1 MLNHHFPNET
11 LLKNWSRPHSWT
23 HPEYHISGDIPIISH
38 YIPRKTSQPKII
50 NLPILRAD
58 LPLAQTWVMSLFRW
72 AAFESRGPKG
82 WEILRIQSRMTNN
95 MTKNMSI
102 QIKQASWRFFFHG
115 KKKKQFLGMGQW
127 VLILALPSWG
137 LTGRGAFAVLR
148 GLDGPMA
155 NAISMQ
161 AWFQCLQTWNHG
173 SRFPDDLN
181 PTTKKWKHILFAYGH
196 SMFSDQHQEV

>member
-115 KKKKQFLGMGQW
+115 KKKKTILGDGSMG
-127 VLILALPSWG
+127 VDPSTPQ
-137 LTGRGAFAVLR
+137 LRPHRKR
-148 GLDGPMA
+148 GLCRSQGPWWA
-155 NAISMQ
+155 HG
-161 AWFQCLQTWNHG
+161 QC
-173 SRFPDDLN
+173 
-181 PTTKKWKHILFAYGH
+181 HIDA
-196 SMFSDQHQEV
+196 SVVPMSPNMKPWQ